1 MKIDLHCHTKLIK
14 DGDVGREV
22 SVEKFTEKIH
32 AENVSIVAITNHN
45 FFSRSQYDE
54 FVEKNEDVL
63 ILPGIELDVIG
74 NKSGKSI
81 QGHVIVITDP
91 SKINFFEK
99 LINESCKDDPNFI
112 NLTIEDFCQTF
123 GKLKDT
129 IIICHYKKDKALS
142 SEDIKYI
149 KENIDYTNVALLEPS
164 NARKAGIIVMSE
176 LEGSWFGSDHH
187 NWDKYPND
195 GDINKILPELIFNIS
210 NYDSLFNLLKNNYD
224 AVLLKTLL
232 NKKGPEKISI
242 SPFSNLSL
250 DLELYKDINVIF
262 GGKATGKTEIL
273 KAIENK
279 LIEKGKTVKHFYI
292 EEKVPDLKVL
302 LDYKPTEE
310 ELKEFREKNCSSELN
325 LIKEWTWKELPSLN
339 SFYKAKKTAE
349 ATTLIKKAKII
360 NAKFSAVLMDA
371 DVESSKEIL
380 AKEKELIKNVKKIEF
395 KPILLDE
402 EAKTLNDLLDKLVS
416 GKEDY
421 FFEKMFDYESRRL
434 EKFTIN
440 FIGEKIT
447 ALQGV
452 FKAPSSYGLIQVY
465 EEQKKLEMSI
475 KKINDCLNFQVTL
488 SPKVIGRL
496 PVKGDI
502 FRITNIGFK
511 QQPVSIHKEFKRQ
524 QLHNNCKAS
533 DEYELEKLIKKFSSA
548 KKISEYLSSFESLKK
563 HIVEHNYTDL
573 YFFVNYSNIYR
584 TKDIEDFKPSNGEA
598 SVLLVD
604 LAINDKFADAIILD
618 EPDSGMGADFV
629 NAILI
634 PSIKKQAKSNKIVV
648 ISTHEPNLVVR
659 THPYTC
665 IFREESKS
673 NEYKTYIGSSFEE
686 NMKNYLDKEDTK
698 NWAET
703 CIEKCEGGNDAIR
716 ERERTYGHY

>member
-1 MKIDLHCHTKLIK
+1 MKIDLHCHTKFAK
-14 DGDVGREV
+14 EGDVGREV
-22 SVEKFTEKIH
+22 SEEKFTEKMH

-45 FFSRSQYDE
+45 IFSRSQYDQ
-54 FVEKNEDVL
+54 FVEKNEDIL

-91 SKINFFEK
+91 VKINIFEK
-99 LINESCKDDPNFI
+99 LINENCKGDPNSI
-112 NLTIEDFCQTF
+112 YLAIEDFCSTF
-123 GKLKDT
+123 GHLKDS

-142 SEDIKYI
+142 NDDIKYI
-149 KENIDYTNVALLEPS
+149 KENIDDTNVALLEPS

-176 LEGSWFGSDHH
+176 SEGSWFGSDHH
-187 NWDKYPND
+187 DWDKYPND
-195 GDINKILPELIFNIS
+195 GDLNKVLPECIFNIS

-232 NKKGPEKISI
+232 NKKGPEKVSI

-250 DLELYKDINVIF
+250 NLELYKDINVIF

-273 KAIENK
+273 KEIERK

-292 EEKVPDLKVL
+292 EDKIPDLKVL

-310 ELKEFREKNCSSELN
+310 EFKVFREKNCSSEFD
-325 LIKEWTWKELPSLN
+325 LIKGWNWKELPSLN
-339 SFYKAKKTAE
+339 SFYKAMKNAE
-349 ATTLIKKAKII
+349 ATTLLKKSKII
-360 NAKFSAVLMDA
+360 NAKFSEV
-371 DVESSKEIL
+371 
-380 AKEKELIKNVKKIEF
+380 LIKTDIEDSKNVLLNEKKLIRNVKEIEF
-395 KPILLDE
+395 KPMLLDD
-402 EAKTLNDLLDKLVS
+402 EAKTLNELLDKLIL
-416 GKEDY
+416 GKENY
-421 FFEKMFDYESRRL
+421 FFEAMFNYESKRL
-434 EKFTIN
+434 EKFTID
-440 FIGEKIT
+440 FIGKKIT
-447 ALQGV
+447 DLQGV

-465 EEQKKLEMSI
+465 EEQKKLELSI
-475 KKINDCLNFQVTL
+475 KKIKDSLDYQVTL

-496 PVKGDI
+496 PAKGDI

-511 QQPVSIHKEFKRQ
+511 PQPISGHKEFKRQ
-524 QLHNNCKAS
+524 QVYNQCKAT
-533 DEYELEKLIKKFSSA
+533 DEAAFEKLINKFSSA
-548 KKISEYLSSFESLKK
+548 KDISDYLSSFENLKK
-563 HIVEHNYTDL
+563 HIVENNYTDL
-573 YFFVNYSNIYR
+573 YFFVNYSNKYK
-584 TKDIEDFKPSNGEA
+584 TNDIEDFKPSNGEA
-598 SVLLVD
+598 SIILVD
-604 LAINDKFADAIILD
+604 LAINDNSSDAIILD

-629 NAILI
+629 NEILI

-665 IFREESKS
+665 IYREESKS

-686 NMKNYLDKEDTK
+686 NMKNYLDEKDTK